1 MPTAFLGFQMKT
13 FRIKTF
19 FLSVV
24 SSAAITVL
32 VLFLIG
38 CIFPSPSPFSSIEG
52 SEHIPKR
59 LTPEQRQIVVTSMQK
74 QTQSLEKVCD
84 LINGVIAGRLSD
96 VETARQIISELDEF
110 EIECRLATQ
119 SPFTYSN
126 FNGDEQLAEAYESSI
141 RKFSDAVIEL
151 GESYPNWPHI
161 GELGAKCR
169 QIAENL
175 SDLPILATDAG

>member
-1 MPTAFLGFQMKT
+1 MKT

-19 FLSVV
+19 ILSAV
-24 SSAAITVL
+24 SSAAMTVL
-32 VLFLIG
+32 VLFLIR

-59 LTPEQRQIVVTSMQK
+59 LTPEQRQIVFTSVQK
-74 QTQSLEKVCD
+74 QTRSLEKACD
-84 LINGVIAGRLSD
+84 LINRVIVGRLSD
-96 VETARQIISELDEF
+96 VETANQIISELDEF
-110 EIECRLATQ
+110 EIECKLATQ

-126 FNGDEQLAEAYESSI
+126 FNGDEQLAEDYESST
-141 RKFSDAVIEL
+141 RKFSSAVIKL

-161 GELGAKCR
+161 DELGAKCR

-175 SDLPILATDAG
+175 GDLPILAADAG